1 LTTPWRIIFFR
12 EVIIGMVSAKKSKE
26 DRSGAFDGS
35 ASPKDVAGQILESN
49 LEDITSILFSPDG
62 SKSRLYDDVVEMVD
76 RALVR
81 IALKRTNRIKSAAA
95 SYLGINRNTLQNK
108 IAKLEIGDEVE

>member
-1 LTTPWRIIFFR
+1 M
-12 EVIIGMVSAKKSKE
+12 GSARKNKE
-26 DRSGAFDGS
+26 IETSVGDRS
-35 ASPKDVAGQILESN
+35 ASPKDVAGTILENN
-49 LEDITSILFSPDG
+49 LEDITSLIYSADG

-81 IALKRTNRIKSAAA
+81 IALRRSNRIKSAAA

-108 IAKLEIGDEVE
+108 IAKLEIGDEME

>member
-1 LTTPWRIIFFR
+1 
-12 EVIIGMVSAKKSKE
+12 M
-26 DRSGAFDGS
+26 
-35 ASPKDVAGQILESN
+35 SPSDQSVCPRDVAGKILEKN
-49 LEDITSILFSPDG
+49 LEDITSLLFSPDG
-62 SKSRLYDDVVEMVD
+62 AKSRLYDDVVEMVD

-81 IALKRTNRIKSAAA
+81 IALRRTNRIKSAAA